1 MLPPFHHHD
10 LGKLLLRLT
19 CGGILFFHGFH
30 KVFVEVDHVKNIVE
44 KVGLPAWF
52 AYGNIVGEFIAPLIV
67 IVGYK
72 TRLGALIIVF
82 NMLMSVLLAHRD
94 IIFSVNDFGGWMIE
108 TNMLYLMTAM
118 VVFFLGA
125 GKYSLSGGK
134 GMWD

>member
-44 KVGLPAWF
+44 KAGLPAWF